1 MVEIPVMVTKVVINI
16 QEDKM
21 VDAVGEIVV
30 EWVLDMTAVQTLDMA
45 VIAANLQEVS
55 TETVVPAIG
64 GLVAAIGEPVAMKV
78 VIVTV
83 DIPKINI

>member
-1 MVEIPVMVTKVVINI
+1 MVEIRVMAMKAVTNI

-21 VDAVGEIVV
+21 VDVV
-30 EWVLDMTAVQTLDMA
+30 VAIEWILDMTAVQSMEVD
-45 VIAANLQEVS
+45 VGNLQEVS
-55 TETVVPAIG
+55 TETAVPAIG
-64 GLVAAIGEPVAMKV
+64 GPVAAIGEPVPMKV